1 MPELGRLL
9 LAALVA
15 AVLLLLAAE
24 AVAGSRLDREEIELH
39 REIEEI
45 RFESSIREYRENLLQ
60 YNFVTFPTL
69 ICFIRLDLN
78 VYFFKL
84 ACSY

>member
-45 RFESSIREYRENLLQ
+45 RFESSIRNIEKI
-60 YNFVTFPTL
+60 F
-69 ICFIRLDLN
+69 
-78 VYFFKL
+78 
-84 ACSY
+84 CSTIL